1 MSEPVAIAMDIG
13 GTGIKCALA
22 DPAGEISYSTSF
34 PTRAE
39 RGPDAVV
46 AAILEIASDLAAT
59 ARAQG
64 SEPIA
69 VGLAAPGVIDEANGV
84 AVFSAN
90 LGFREVPLRDLV
102 ARHTGLPAAL
112 GHDVRAAALAEAR
125 LGAGRSTRRMLF
137 VAIGTGIAAGYAVDG
152 VVDPG
157 GHGASGEIGHIVVRT
172 GPDARSCGCGAR
184 GCLETYAS
192 AAAIARSYGV
202 DEASEVA
209 ARVIEGDEKAASVWQ
224 EAVEALADG
233 LLTGI
238 ALWDPRLI
246 VLGGGL
252 ARAGDTLL
260 APLRA
265 VLAQRRTFHQLPE
278 VDVAELGNDAGC
290 QGAALLALDMIEGE
304 GHEVG

>member
-1 MSEPVAIAMDIG
+1 MSLPVAVAMDIG
-13 GTGIKCALA
+13 GTGIKCALS
-22 DPAGEISYSTSF
+22 DPAGEIHYTASF
-34 PTRAE
+34 PTGAE

-46 AAILEIASDLAAT
+46 ATIVETASELVAT
-59 ARAQG
+59 AKTQG
-64 SEPIA
+64 AEPIA
-69 VGLAAPGVIDEANGV
+69 VGLVAPGVIDEANGV

-90 LGFREVPLRDLV
+90 LGLRDVPLRDLV
-102 ARHTGLPAAL
+102 TEKLGLPAVL

-137 VAIGTGIAAGYAVDG
+137 VAIGTGIAAGYAIDG

-157 GHGASGEIGHIVVRT
+157 GHGASGEIGHIAVRT
-172 GPDARSCGCGAR
+172 GPDARTCGCGAR

-192 AAAIARSYGV
+192 ASAIARSYGV
-202 DEASEVA
+202 EGASEVA
-209 ARVIEGDEKAASVWQ
+209 ARVNEGDPLARVVWQ
-224 EAVEALADG
+224 EAVEALAEG

-260 APLRA
+260 EPLRA
-265 VLAQRRTFHQLPE
+265 ALARRRTFHQLPE
-278 VDVAELGNDAGC
+278 VEVAELGNEAGC
-290 QGAALLALDMIEGE
+290 QGAALLALDLIEAE
-304 GHEVG
+304 GHEAG

>member
-1 MSEPVAIAMDIG
+1 MSEPVAIAVDIG
-13 GTGIKCALA
+13 GTRIKCALA
-22 DPAGEISYSTSF
+22 DPAGEITYSTSF
-34 PTRAE
+34 PTGAE
-39 RGPDAVV
+39 RGPEAVA
-46 AAILEIASDLAAT
+46 AAILEIASELAAT

-90 LGFREVPLRDLV
+90 LGFRQVPLRDLV
-102 ARHTGLPAAL
+102 ATHTGLPAAL

-152 VVDPG
+152 IVDPG

-172 GPDARSCGCGAR
+172 GPDARACGCGAR

-192 AAAIARSYGV
+192 AAAIARAYGV
-202 DEASEVA
+202 EGASDVA
-209 ARVIEGDEKAASVWQ
+209 KRVDEGDEKAVGVWR

-260 APLRA
+260 EPLRA
-265 VLAQRRTFHQLPE
+265 ALERRRTFHQLPE
-278 VDVAELGNDAGC
+278 VDVAELGNEAGC
-290 QGAALLALDMIEGE
+290 QGAALLALDLIEAE
-304 GHEVG
+304 GHEAG

>member
-1 MSEPVAIAMDIG
+1 MIDPVAVAMDIG

-22 DPAGEISYSTSF
+22 DPAGEISYTTSF
-34 PTRAE
+34 PTGAE
-39 RGPDAVV
+39 RGPEAVV
-46 AAILEIASDLAAT
+46 STILDAA
-59 ARAQG
+59 
-64 SEPIA
+64 SELVESAKAHGKDPVA
-69 VGLAAPGVIDEANGV
+69 VGLIAPGVIDEANGV

-90 LGFREVPLRDLV
+90 LGFRDVALRDLV
-102 ARHTGLPAAL
+102 SRHTGLPTAL

-125 LGAGRSTRRMLF
+125 LGAGRQTRRMLF

-172 GPDARSCGCGAR
+172 GPDARACGCGAR

-192 AAAIARSYGV
+192 AAAIARTYGV
-202 DEASEVA
+202 DGASEVA
-209 ARVIEGDEKAASVWQ
+209 QRVDEGDPVARVVWQ

-260 APLRA
+260 EPLRA
-265 VLAQRRTFHQLPE
+265 ALARRRTFHQLPE
-278 VDVAELGNDAGC
+278 VDVAELGNEAGC
-290 QGAALLALDMIEGE
+290 QGAALLALDLIEAE
-304 GHEVG
+304 GHEAG